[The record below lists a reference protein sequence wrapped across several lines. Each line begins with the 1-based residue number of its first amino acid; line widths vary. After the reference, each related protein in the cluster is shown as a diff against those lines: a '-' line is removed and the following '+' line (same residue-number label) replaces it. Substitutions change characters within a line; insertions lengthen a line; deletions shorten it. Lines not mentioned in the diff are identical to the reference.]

1 MTIRTPLAGA
11 MVLASIV
18 LASPGRAQTPAHQHG
33 AQVQTQPP
41 AEQMKGQ
48 MAGDQKMA
56 EMKKKMMAEKMA
68 AKEAA
73 ADRLAALMTRMKEAT
88 GEAKVTAMADVIAAL
103 VEQRA
108 AMEEHCAMMM
118 KMMPQDSAKPAK

>member
-1 MTIRTPLAGA
+1 MTIRTSFAGA

-56 EMKKKMMAEKMA
+56 EMKKMMAEKMA

-73 ADRLAALMTRMKEAT
+73 ADRLAALMTKMKEAT

-108 AMEEHCAMMM
+108 AMDEHCAQMMMMM
-118 KMMPQDSAKPAK
+118 KMHSP

>member
-1 MTIRTPLAGA
+1 

-56 EMKKKMMAEKMA
+56 DMKKMMAEKMA

-118 KMMPQDSAKPAK
+118 KMMPQDTAKPAK